1 MQSTREQHAD
11 CNGYSWAR
19 QRTDGKA
26 AQKCDKNSLAKNK
39 ATKKAGRKDDSGKRK
54 KEGKHLIFS
63 YTLEALKHAHT
74 HTHTQKY

>member
-1 MQSTREQHAD
+1 MGTAGLDRELTAKQH
-11 CNGYSWAR
+11 
-19 QRTDGKA
+19 
-26 AQKCDKNSLAKNK
+26 KNAIKIHLQKNK